1 MVNKTI
7 YLAGGIS
14 GLTYD
19 EATEWR
25 FATKAALEP
34 LGIKCLSPMRAAVH
48 LRNNQGLLTDCEIV
62 DGMEQSQYAALTM
75 STPKGV
81 VTRDKFDCTNCDM
94 LIVNLLK
101 AKRVSIGT
109 MVELGWASMRN
120 IPIVLVME
128 TENNVH
134 DHAFVK
140 ESATFRTDSI
150 EEAIEI
156 AKAILGD
163 Y

>member
-1 MVNKTI
+1 MTNKAI

-19 EATEWR
+19 EATQWR
-25 FATKAALEP
+25 IATKAALEP
-34 LGIKCLSPMRAAVH
+34 LGIKCLSPLRAAVH

-62 DGMEQSQYAALTM
+62 DGMQPENYAALTM
-75 STPKGV
+75 STPRGV
-81 VTRDKFDCTNCDM
+81 VTRDKFDCTHCDM
-94 LIVNLLK
+94 LIVNLLN

-109 MVELGWASMRN
+109 MVEIGWASMRN
-120 IPIVLVME
+120 IPIVLVIE
-128 TENNVH
+128 KEGNIH
-134 DHAFVK
+134 EHAFVK

-150 EEAIEI
+150 SEAIEI